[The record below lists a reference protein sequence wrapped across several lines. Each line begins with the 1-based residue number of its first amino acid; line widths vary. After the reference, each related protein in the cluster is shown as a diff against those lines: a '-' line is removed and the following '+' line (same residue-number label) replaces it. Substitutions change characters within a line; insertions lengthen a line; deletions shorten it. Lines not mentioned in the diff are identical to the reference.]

1 MGVRFSLIAF
11 LAWLSLLLLLA
22 VIGIVRPVSAASPP
36 SGTIAP
42 GDPPVT
48 WSGGP
53 FTGTTSDPVSAN
65 CGNSEC
71 DDFLLTVTGG
81 DATQY
86 ELRVEIN
93 WTNPAN
99 DLDLYIFNEAGSQ
112 LDVDGAAVSNVESV
126 AVPAA
131 SGTYRVSVLIYRAVA
146 ESYTARA
153 TIVAT
158 GSVPEPPNQFRTANY
173 HRFDFGFKPEVKLP
187 EQERSTIFIDQD
199 VEPEIEIDRF
209 GTIYI
214 GAIRG
219 IGGGTDFW
227 RSDNGG
233 TSFLYMGE
241 PDGLQ
246 NPSPFPPSPEG
257 GVGGGDVDLSLG
269 APFDVVPAV
278 GGNPAIRSTGR
289 IFCSSLWLG
298 SATMS
303 VSVDRGENWV
313 PFPFTTAQLDRQWHS
328 ASGEKTVYMSL
339 RKVSQIE
346 LDQND
351 VFVIQSDDGM
361 TFTKGSYVQDPLSS
375 ISDDLAGNS
384 ILTQEGFLVGSFVS
398 RDGRDLYV
406 YKSRT
411 APPTLPLA
419 PTEVSFDPSAFVVD
433 RVFHGAGGL
442 TTNNTFPIM
451 ALDKGNNIH
460 LSFSDRSNI
469 YLMSCAAGQDPAD
482 STKWNKPVL
491 LNAPKVAGFE
501 FATTSLFPWIT
512 GGDAGIVVCLWY
524 GTHVVGDADSPIF
537 EEQAV
542 PWKIVY
548 AQVENALGATP
559 DVYLDIASKQGQ
571 DGVIHTGQICTRGL
585 GCPDG
590 TRELAEYSSLTVDND
605 GFANIA
611 YTGTVIN
618 GVDPRS
624 TGAITF
630 FTKSTVRPARQGETL
645 VKLECHD
652 SRITREGGW
661 HDIEDARAT
670 NGSYCR
676 NVGANDTNGGAY
688 LQFQFEGTSVD
699 LQIARGPRGGNA
711 EVLIDGVSRGRV
723 DFWRAASDP
732 AHPDN
737 SGRKDLTFGEFV
749 SFATSSGSH
758 TFRLEVRNDS
768 PDGKR
773 DIVYVDGLV
782 IHDGSSTGQGNPTES
797 STTVQG
803 TVPAGTPLAPGVS
816 TQTITASAATSL
828 LTGVLEMTDGAD
840 LDLVLLDP
848 AGAVLATAATTS
860 PTEVTRRDPGPPG
873 VYTFIVKNK
882 GPASEYRLSGVRTE
896 DGGGAL
902 AAALPHGETHAAKA
916 GTGPFDPSGK
926 IAYSVASAGR
936 VLIRV
941 FSANGR
947 LVRTL
952 FDQVAGPGRHITRWN
967 GRSEDGAKLPS
978 GVYLF
983 RVQHPDGDLSTVK
996 TVLLR

>member
-1 MGVRFSLIAF
+1 MGVRFRLF
-11 LAWLSLLLLLA
+11 TLLAWLSLLLLL
-22 VIGIVRPVSAASPP
+22 GIAHQASAANP
-36 SGTIAP
+36 SSGPIAP

-53 FTGTTSDPVSAN
+53 FTGTTTDPIAATCS
-65 CGNSEC
+65 NSQC
-71 DDFLLTVTGG
+71 DNFILTVSGG

-86 ELRVEIN
+86 ELQVEIN
-93 WTNPAN
+93 WLNPAN
-99 DLDLYIFNEAGSQ
+99 DLDLYIFDHNTGSQ
-112 LDVDGAAVSNVESV
+112 LDVDGAAVSNVERV
-126 AVPAA
+126 AIPGA
-131 SGTYRVSVLIYRAVA
+131 SGTYRVTVLIYRAVA
-146 ESYTARA
+146 ESYTASA
-153 TIVAT
+153 TLVPT
-158 GSVPEPPNQFRTANY
+158 GNVPEPPNQFRTANY

-187 EQERSTIFIDQD
+187 EQERSLIFIDQD

-219 IGGGTDFW
+219 IPGGVDFW

-233 TSFLYMGE
+233 ASFLYLGE
-241 PDGLQ
+241 PDGTQ
-246 NPSPFPPSPEG
+246 NPSPNPPSPEG
-257 GVGGGDVDLSLG
+257 GVGGGDVDISLG
-269 APFDVVPAV
+269 DPFEVVPAV
-278 GGNPAIRSTGR
+278 GPNPAIRSTGR

-298 SATMS
+298 SATLS
-303 VSVDRGENWV
+303 VSVDRGDNWV
-313 PFPFTTAQLDRQWHS
+313 AVPFTTAQLDRQWHS
-328 ASGEKTVYMSL
+328 VIGEKNLFMSL
-339 RKVSQIE
+339 RKVSSIE
-346 LDQND
+346 LDEND
-351 VFVIQSDDGM
+351 VYVVESDDGL
-361 TFTKGSYVQDPLSS
+361 TFTKGSYVLKPLASS
-375 ISDDLAGNS
+375 TADDLASNS
-384 ILTQEGFLVGSFVS
+384 VLTQEGFLVGSFVS

-411 APPTLPLA
+411 APPTLPPA
-419 PTEVSFDPSAFVVD
+419 PTEVSFDPNAFIVD
-433 RVFHGAGGL
+433 RIFHGAGGR

-451 ALDKGNNIH
+451 AVDKGNNIH
-460 LSFSDRSNI
+460 LAFSDRHDI
-469 YLMSCAAGQDPAD
+469 YLMSCPAGADPAD
-482 STKWNKPVL
+482 STQWTKPVA
-491 LNAPKVAGFE
+491 LNAPGVAGFE
-501 FATTSLFPWIT
+501 FATTSLFPWIR
-512 GGDAGIVVCLWY
+512 GGDAGKVVCIWY
-524 GTHVVGDADSPIF
+524 GTTVVGDADSPTF

-548 AQVENALGATP
+548 AQVENALSPTP
-559 DVYLDIASKQGQ
+559 DVYLDIASKQGG
-571 DGVIHTGQICTRGL
+571 GVIHTGQICTRGL

-611 YTGTVIN
+611 YAATIIN
-618 GVDPRS
+618 GVDPS
-624 TGAITF
+624 GTAAISF
-630 FTKSTVRPARQGETL
+630 FTKSTLRPARQGTTT
-645 VKLECHD
+645 VSLECHD

-676 NVGANDTNGGAY
+676 NVGANKANGGAY
-688 LQFQFEGTSVD
+688 LQFPFEGTSVD

-711 EVLIDGVSRGRV
+711 EILIDGVSRGRV
-723 DFWRAASDP
+723 DFWRAPSDP

-749 SFATSSGSH
+749 SFATTSGPH
-758 TFRLEVRNDS
+758 TFRLEVKNDS
-768 PDGKR
+768 PDNQR
-773 DIVYVDGLV
+773 DMIYVDGIV
-782 IHDGSSTGQGNPTES
+782 IHNGSSSGQGNPTES

-803 TVPAGTPLAPGVS
+803 TVPGGTPVAPGVS

-840 LDLVLLDP
+840 LDLVLLNP
-848 AGAVLATAATTS
+848 AGAALATAATLS
-860 PTEVTRRDPGPPG
+860 PTEVTRHDPGPPG
-873 VYTFIVKNK
+873 VYTFVVKNK
-882 GPASEYRLSGVRTE
+882 GPASEYRLSSVRTE
-896 DGGGAL
+896 QGAGSL
-902 AAALPHGETHAAKA
+902 AGAMPHGETHTAQA
-916 GTGPFDPSGK
+916 GAGPFDPSGK

-941 FSANGR
+941 FTANGQ

-952 FDQVAGPGRHITRWN
+952 FDHAAAPGRHITRWN
-967 GRSEDGAKLPS
+967 GRSDDGAKLPS